1 MLWIYLVEDFSRKY
15 KSSGKEPARS
25 GSSNYSF
32 FRLERGLARIKTG
45 KPFSAKKSNLTAIK
59 SMDFN

>member
-1 MLWIYLVEDFSRKY
+1 MLWIYLVEVNINLAEKN
-15 KSSGKEPARS
+15 RS